1 MKYVPVGA
9 ERQCDLMA
17 MYKIYFKVIL
27 KMGTKLHASDSSWK
41 ESAYFCPTFSR
52 AVNSL
57 RFQDNYFLNTHSQ
70 FLADESPLNIM
81 KNIFISP

>member
-27 KMGTKLHASDSSWK
+27 KMGTKLHASDSS
-41 ESAYFCPTFSR
+41 
-52 AVNSL
+52 
-57 RFQDNYFLNTHSQ
+57 
-70 FLADESPLNIM
+70 
-81 KNIFISP
+81 